1 MNKLKVCFVG
11 IGSIAKRHI
20 LNLQAICREN
30 NIALFV
36 DALRSS
42 QRPLPEEIER
52 AVQNVYFD
60 YADVPDDYDVIFI
73 TNPTEFHLDA
83 LKKMRDKGK
92 SFFIEKPLVSYQKL
106 DEVFTIDYRDDQVY
120 YVACPLRYTNVIQY
134 LKNNLDI
141 SRVISVRAISSSYL
155 PDWRPGIDYRNTY
168 SAHKD
173 LGGGVSI
180 DLIHEWDYLQYLF
193 GQPERIF
200 YTCGKKSRLE
210 LDCEDYAIYVA
221 EYKDKVAELHLDYF
235 GRQTIRQVEIFTN
248 TDTIVGDLVHSRISY
263 LKSGEVIDLSE
274 NRNDFQRKELLHF
287 LELIRHPNPPHNSI
301 PEAYRTLQYTQGVV
315 K

>member
-92 SFFIEKPLVSYQKL
+92 NFFIEKPLVSYQKL
-106 DEVFTIDYRDDQVY
+106 DEVFTVDYRDDQVY

-155 PDWRPGIDYRNTY
+155 PDWRPGTDYRNTY

-200 YTCGKKSRLE
+200 YTYGKKSQLE

-235 GRQTIRQVEIFTN
+235 GRQTIRQVEIFTD

>member
-42 QRPLPEEIER
+42 QRPLLEEIER

-155 PDWRPGIDYRNTY
+155 PDWRPGTDYRNTY

-200 YTCGKKSRLE
+200 YMCGKKSQLE

-235 GRQTIRQVEIFTN
+235 GRQTIRQVEIFTD